1 MTGPK
6 LLTAFLDAKAVSRN
20 DCAERL
26 RVSRTALYYWLTGET
41 APGQAAREEIATW
54 TDGEVPAE
62 SWGPPTDHRKKRD
75 AGAEPDPEV

>member
-1 MTGPK
+1 MTGPE
-6 LLTAFLDAKAVSRN
+6 LLTEFLTAEAVSRN

-41 APGQAAREEIATW
+41 APGQAVREEIAAW
-54 TDGEVPAE
+54 TRGKVPAE

-75 AGAEPDPEV
+75 PGAEPESEA